1 MEVSQWSSSDLPCG
15 DCGCAP
21 GCTAN
26 PGRRCPVRAYLCYI
40 CRRVLFYEFLSGAVR
55 RCIYCGGTNL
65 TRMAPPSSHRCVHPH
80 PQAFLP
86 SRHGNR
92 RLCGSRPSGVH
103 ASIRYRV
110 SHGPVLVHVSTSVFH
125 FTSPKLK
132 LHPLHRLFGVAWLQ
146 AFLYFRS
153 FRAVSDP
160 KWLKLF
166 VRTLPTYLTEITDVV
181 GSQVAFILFV
191 SFPRQTYQTKSYKHT
206 LLQSGRHH
214 TSSLHNPYLLSL
226 PDY

>member
-110 SHGPVLVHVSTSVFH
+110 SHGPILVHVSTSVFQH
-125 FTSPKLK
+125 LPSLSCI
-132 LHPLHRLFGVAWLQ
+132 
-146 AFLYFRS
+146 LYTGCS
-153 FRAVSDP
+153 V
-160 KWLKLF
+160 
-166 VRTLPTYLTEITDVV
+166 LP
-181 GSQVAFILFV
+181 GCRHSCILGLSELSV
-191 SFPRQTYQTKSYKHT
+191 T
-206 LLQSGRHH
+206 QSG
-214 TSSLHNPYLLSL
+214 
-226 PDY
+226 